1 MKLQNKSKSGKKN
14 DSSKGN
20 EELELDK
27 KIKDLKT
34 KKEKAVF
41 EMDVLSEVSVGE
53 KYLLTQILKKYKKI
67 VCVSGDHISDC
78 FALSEANV
86 GVT

>member
-1 MKLQNKSKSGKKN
+1 LN
-14 DSSKGN
+14 DTDS
-20 EELELDK
+20 EELKRKIQDLKDK
-27 KIKDLKT
+27 K
-34 KKEKAVF
+34 KKMVF
-41 EMDVLSEVSVGE
+41 EIDVLSEVSVGE